1 MGRVLTRKVRSL
13 VLNAKRRCASLV
25 RVASIR
31 LFYGDVQVPWS
42 TVIGRNVVL
51 QATDGGRVVLG
62 SGVSIGAGSQLV
74 AQGGTISIGRDSF
87 IGIGCVL
94 TSKIGLSIGRDAL
107 IAEYVTIR
115 DQDHRF
121 PIGKRIRESGFDCT
135 PVLIGDDVWVGAK
148 STVLRGAKV
157 GTGAVIGAHSLVRG
171 GVAENTVVAGA
182 PARMIKERSD
192 AAS

>member
-1 MGRVLTRKVRSL
+1 MGGVLTRKMRSL
-13 VLNAKRRCASLV
+13 VLNAGRRGASLT

-31 LFYGDVQVPWS
+31 LLHRDVQVPWS

-51 QATDGGRVVLG
+51 QATDGGKLVIG

-74 AQGGTISIGRDSF
+74 AQGGALSIGRDSF

-94 TSKIGLSIGRDAL
+94 TSKVGLSIGCDAL

-135 PVLIGDDVWVGAK
+135 PVLIGDDVWIGAK
-148 STVLRGAKV
+148 STVLRGVKV
-157 GTGAVIGAHSLVRG
+157 GTGALIAARTLVRG
-171 GVAENTVVAGA
+171 RVAENTVVAGA
-182 PARMIKERSD
+182 PARFIKDRAD
-192 AAS
+192 ATR

>member
-171 GVAENTVVAGA
+171 GGSREHGSCWCTGA
-182 PARMIKERSD
+182 HDQGAVGCR
-192 AAS
+192 